1 MASHGGVRTKIA
13 LLGSYG
19 RPNRPIAGM
28 RHIFVYYASLRSKL
42 KKKTISRDAQYP
54 QLHSPARAQ
63 QESEKCSREVVPAAN
78 YTGCRRPD
86 PVIGNGKAANAVRT
100 FLYTRRQSVML
111 RCRISH
117 SGNPGPS
124 LGFDAGCF
132 VTTTLT
138 RSSAPIL
145 GARLPLQRVTLPQA
159 TLATRSPLLR
169 TGKTDA
175 ISPK

>member
-63 QESEKCSREVVPAAN
+63 QESEKCSREVVPAE
-78 YTGCRRPD
+78 TTRCRRPN
-86 PVIGNGKAANAVRT
+86 PVSSTKPLARATKRMPVCDAPMCTVSSRAGDVVTSLRARPWQGRPHMST
-100 FLYTRRQSVML
+100 QPCRR
-111 RCRISH
+111 C
-117 SGNPGPS
+117 
-124 LGFDAGCF
+124 
-132 VTTTLT
+132 
-138 RSSAPIL
+138 
-145 GARLPLQRVTLPQA
+145 LPR
-159 TLATRSPLLR
+159 RPLL
-169 TGKTDA
+169 G
-175 ISPK
+175 S